1 MNPGSIPAATRPTN
15 LTSTP
20 DSLCLRQL
28 IYLISPI
35 KLRARTHTAFR
46 ANSDVLHVY
55 RCTSVHIARAR
66 TRAVGRTWSTMRDLF
81 RRRSPGGEFV
91 DGYWILA
98 LLAQLPPEN
107 RSVSGMRFNPLL
119 HTYSL
124 LSRDE
129 RREIFFYRI
138 YIKSVPCSIGS
149 IRMLR
154 EIRLCID
161 ILCNSSYIISVVSVD
176 FRLDM

>member
-35 KLRARTHTAFR
+35 KLRARTHTTG
-46 ANSDVLHVY
+46 SDVLPVLHVY
-55 RCTSVHIARAR
+55 RCTSAYIARAR
-66 TRAVGRTWSTMRDLF
+66 THAVGRTWSTMRDLF

-91 DGYWILA
+91 GYRILA
-98 LLAQLPPEN
+98 LLAQVPPKN

-138 YIKSVPCSIGS
+138 Y
-149 IRMLR
+149 
-154 EIRLCID
+154 
-161 ILCNSSYIISVVSVD
+161 
-176 FRLDM
+176 